1 MNKVLVNYAINS
13 GINLDDL
20 NTILDGC
27 RSKNNEVHV
36 KLFVFSDENT
46 VGEHIAQAN
55 DEDIATI
62 TVLDHSADDPSEFT
76 SMVRA
81 NIIEYMAHQSVV
93 NMQENIILNTYA
105 LDDINFSLF
114 KEEKECGAIYSD
126 YDVSINNSGRLR
138 TFLSSPPIKKQMP
151 MPCVFF
157 NTEKVVSFLGQE
169 SPELHT
175 FQQSMV
181 IHIPKSL
188 YVAYTK

>member
-1 MNKVLVNYAINS
+1 MTKVLVNYAINS

-81 NIIEYMAHQSVV
+81 NITEYMAHQSVV
-93 NMQENIILNTYA
+93 NMHWMMSTYP
-105 LDDINFSLF
+105 
-114 KEEKECGAIYSD
+114 
-126 YDVSINNSGRLR
+126 
-138 TFLSSPPIKKQMP
+138 FLKKKRSAVQYTLITM
-151 MPCVFF
+151 
-157 NTEKVVSFLGQE
+157 FL
-169 SPELHT
+169 
-175 FQQSMV
+175 
-181 IHIPKSL
+181 
-188 YVAYTK
+188 